1 MELSKLRDKLLDIFD
16 IDDIE
21 KLPNAL
27 MRCVSNNNTAQMS
40 DFCTALDD
48 DLKSDQLQMVYQYYH
63 ADRQDKKQDYTPR
76 CLAQFLSRLIGDST
90 ETVDMCAG
98 SGALTIQRWQECP
111 DTQFT
116 LYEIDGNVIPFL
128 LFNLAVRNI
137 TATVYQGDVLQ
148 GENTRGWKIERG
160 ERFGRVI
167 SI

>member
-27 MRCVSNNNTAQMS
+27 MSCVSNNNTAQMS

-48 DLKSDQLQMVYQYYH
+48 DLKSDWLQMVYQYYH

-76 CLAQFLSRLIGDST
+76 CLAQFLSRLIGYST

>member
-1 MELSKLRDKLLDIFD
+1 MELSKLRDSLLDVFCIQNVD
-16 IDDIE
+16 
-21 KLPNAL
+21 KLPDAL
-27 MRCVSNNNTAQMS
+27 MECVNNQNIPTMES
-40 DFCTALDD
+40 FYGVVNGNLSVDW
-48 DLKSDQLQMVYQYYH
+48 LQMVYQYYH

-167 SI
+167 NI

>member
-27 MRCVSNNNTAQMS
+27 MSCVSNNNTAQMS

-48 DLKSDQLQMVYQYYH
+48 DLKSDWLQMVYQYYH

-111 DTQFT
+111 DTKFT

-167 SI
+167 SV

>member
-27 MRCVSNNNTAQMS
+27 MSCVSNNNAAQMS

-48 DLKSDQLQMVYQYYH
+48 DLKSDWLQMVYQYYH

-90 ETVDMCAG
+90 ETIDMCAG

-148 GENTRGWKIERG
+148 GENTRGWKTERG